1 MKKLLSERFQ
11 QLAGIKPLYQ
21 LDEKQDF
28 SDSFDDAYIEKM
40 LKDDGTRH
48 VSYVSG
54 KGVKMTDE
62 DWAQHK
68 GKYTINNGRIGY
80 VKDDGSYKLNMDYF
94 SFCTDS
100 AIYHF
105 LLSIS
110 GKILDGEA

>member
-48 VSYVSG
+48 V
-54 KGVKMTDE
+54 
-62 DWAQHK
+62 
-68 GKYTINNGRIGY
+68 R
-80 VKDDGSYKLNMDYF
+80 
-94 SFCTDS
+94 
-100 AIYHF
+100 
-105 LLSIS
+105 
-110 GKILDGEA
+110 